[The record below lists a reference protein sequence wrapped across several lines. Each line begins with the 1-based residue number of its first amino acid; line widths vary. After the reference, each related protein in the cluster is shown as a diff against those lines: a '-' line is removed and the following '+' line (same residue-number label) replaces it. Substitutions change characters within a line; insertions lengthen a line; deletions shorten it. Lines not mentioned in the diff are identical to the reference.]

1 MAPAPHESKQ
11 RRSSHSHQVTTTMN
25 PTPSAATPT
34 AAPASLRQKSRAALR
49 EAGIGVALVCLTAVF
64 AMLSPIFLTSSNLT
78 NIFTQISINV
88 ILAVGM
94 TFVILIG
101 GIDLSVGSVMAFSAV
116 VAGTVLKLD
125 GLDTGPAIGLAL
137 AASIGIGALCGLANG
152 AVSAY
157 WGIPSFIV
165 TLGMLNLARGAALQW
180 TQARSLYEFPDAF
193 NDFGSAT
200 LLGAPAIFL
209 VALALVALGWFV
221 LNRTVFGRLIY
232 AIGNNEEAVRLA
244 GHSVRGHK
252 IAAFVICGAMVGVGA
267 VIYMTRLTI
276 ASPISGIGFELNAIA
291 AVIIGGTSLS
301 GGRGSIVG
309 TLLGACIIGVL
320 ANGLILIGMSDF
332 LRQMVTGFVIILAVV
347 LDVYR
352 ARLARAVA

>member
-1 MAPAPHESKQ
+1 MS
-11 RRSSHSHQVTTTMN
+11 N
-25 PTPSAATPT
+25 PSNSL
-34 AAPASLRQKSRAALR
+34 AAPSRTSLRHRARAVLR
-49 EAGIGVALVCLTAVF
+49 EAGIGVALVALVGVF
-64 AMLSPIFLTSSNLT
+64 AMLSPIFLTSTNIT

-101 GIDLSVGSVMAFSAV
+101 GIDLSVGSVMAFCAV
-116 VAGTVLKLD
+116 VAGTVLKLE
-125 GLDTGPAIGLAL
+125 GLAVGPAIALAL
-137 AASIGIGALCGLANG
+137 LASVAVGALCGLANG
-152 AVSAY
+152 AISAY
-157 WGIPSFIV
+157 WAIPSFIV
-165 TLGMLNLARGAALQW
+165 TLGMLNIARGAALQW
-180 TQARSLYEFPDAF
+180 TQARSIYEFPDAF

-200 LLGAPAIFL
+200 VLGLPAIFL

-221 LNRTVFGRLIY
+221 LNRTVFGRLVY

-244 GHSVRGHK
+244 GHSVRAVK
-252 IAAFVICGAMVGVGA
+252 IAAFVICGAAVGVGA

-352 ARLARAVA
+352 ARLTRAAD

>member
-1 MAPAPHESKQ
+1 MQPPSLESVQ
-11 RRSSHSHQVTTTMN
+11 MN
-25 PTPSAATPT
+25 PPSAPSSTNLGRGARTV
-34 AAPASLRQKSRAALR
+34 LR
-49 EAGIGVALVCLTAVF
+49 EAGIGVALLALVGVF
-64 AMLSPIFLTSSNLT
+64 AVLSPIFLTPTNIT

-101 GIDLSVGSVMAFSAV
+101 GIDLSVGSVMAFCAV
-116 VAGTVLKLD
+116 VAGTVLKLE
-125 GLDTGPAIGLAL
+125 GLDTGAAIGLAL
-137 AASIGIGALCGLANG
+137 LASIVVGALCGLANG

-165 TLGMLNLARGAALQW
+165 TLGMLNIARGAALQW

-244 GHSVRGHK
+244 GHNVMGYK
-252 IAAFVICGAMVGVGA
+252 IAAFVICGAAVGVGA

-347 LDVYR
+347 LDAYR
-352 ARLARAVA
+352 ARLARAAA

>member
-1 MAPAPHESKQ
+1 M
-11 RRSSHSHQVTTTMN
+11 TTS
-25 PTPSAATPT
+25 TPSVMNTSNASA
-34 AAPASLRQKSRAALR
+34 AAPDSLGGRSRAALR
-49 EAGIGVALVCLTAVF
+49 EAGIGVALVCLVAVF
-64 AMLSPIFLTSSNLT
+64 AMLSPIFLTPGNIT

-101 GIDLSVGSVMAFSAV
+101 GIDLSVGSVMAFCAV
-116 VAGTVLKLD
+116 VAGTVLKLES
-125 GLDTGPAIGLAL
+125 LDTGTAIGLAL
-137 AASIGIGALCGLANG
+137 LASVAVGAVCGLLNG
-152 AVSAY
+152 AVSAF
-157 WGIPSFIV
+157 WGVPSFIV
-165 TLGMLNLARGAALQW
+165 TLGMLNIARGAALQW
-180 TQARSLYEFPDAF
+180 TQARSIYEFPDSF
-193 NDFGSAT
+193 NNFGSAT
-200 LLGAPAIFL
+200 VLGAPAIFL
-209 VALALVALGWFV
+209 VALALVGLGWFV
-221 LNRTVFGRLIY
+221 LNRSVFGRLIY

-244 GHSVRGHK
+244 GHNVLACK
-252 IAAFVICGAMVGVGA
+252 IAAFVICGAAVGVGA

-291 AVIIGGTSLS
+291 AVIIGGTSLN
-301 GGRGSIVG
+301 GGRGSIIG

-352 ARLARAVA
+352 ARLTRAAA

>member
-1 MAPAPHESKQ
+1 MNTPNPPSLAPA
-11 RRSSHSHQVTTTMN
+11 V
-25 PTPSAATPT
+25 
-34 AAPASLRQKSRAALR
+34 APRTSVRQHTRAVLR
-49 EAGIGVALVCLTAVF
+49 EAGIGVALVALVGVF
-64 AMLSPIFLTSSNLT
+64 ALLSPIFLTANNIT

-101 GIDLSVGSVMAFSAV
+101 GIDLSVGSVMAFCAV
-116 VAGTVLKLD
+116 VAGTVLKLE
-125 GLDTGPAIGLAL
+125 GLDTGVAIALAL
-137 AASIGIGALCGLANG
+137 AASIAVGALCGLANG
-152 AVSAY
+152 AISA
-157 WGIPSFIV
+157 WWSIPSFIV
-165 TLGMLNLARGAALQW
+165 TLGMLNIARGAALQW
-180 TQARSLYEFPDAF
+180 TQARSIYEFPDAF

-200 LLGAPAIFL
+200 VLGAPAIFL
-209 VALALVALGWFV
+209 VALALVAIGWFV

-244 GHSVRGHK
+244 GHNVRAYK
-252 IAAFVICGAMVGVGA
+252 IAAFVICGAAVGVGA

-352 ARLARAVA
+352 ARLTRAAA

>member
-1 MAPAPHESKQ
+1 MTPTSPAL
-11 RRSSHSHQVTTTMN
+11 N
-25 PTPSAATPT
+25 PAATPD
-34 AAPASLRQKSRAALR
+34 SLRQKSLAALR
-49 EAGIGVALVCLTAVF
+49 QAGIGVALACLVAVF
-64 AMLSPIFLTSSNLT
+64 ATLSPIFLTPSNIT

-101 GIDLSVGSVMAFSAV
+101 GIDLSVGSVMAFCAV
-116 VAGTVLKLD
+116 VAGTVLQLE
-125 GLDTGPAIGLAL
+125 GLDTGLAIGLAL
-137 AASIGIGALCGLANG
+137 LASIGVGALCGVANG

-165 TLGMLNLARGAALQW
+165 TLGMLNIARGAALQW
-180 TQARSLYEFPDAF
+180 TQARSLYEFPDQF
-193 NDFGSAT
+193 NNFGSLT
-200 LLGAPAIFL
+200 VLGAPAIFL
-209 VALALVALGWFV
+209 VALALVAVGWFV

-244 GHSVRGHK
+244 GHNVMGYK
-252 IAAFVICGAMVGVGA
+252 IAAFVICGATVGVGA

-291 AVIIGGTSLS
+291 AVIIGGTSLN

-352 ARLARAVA
+352 ARLTRSAS

>member
-1 MAPAPHESKQ
+1 MTNSP
-11 RRSSHSHQVTTTMN
+11 
-25 PTPSAATPT
+25 PSVATP
-34 AAPASLRQKSRAALR
+34 ALARASLRQKSRAVLR
-49 EAGIGVALVCLTAVF
+49 EAGIGVALVCLVVVF
-64 AMLSPIFLTSSNLT
+64 ALLSPIFLTQSNIT

-101 GIDLSVGSVMAFSAV
+101 GIDLSVGSVMAFCAV
-116 VAGTVLKLD
+116 VAGTVLKLE
-125 GLDTGPAIGLAL
+125 GLDTSLAIGLAL
-137 AASIGIGALCGLANG
+137 LGSIAVGALCGLANG
-152 AVSAY
+152 AISAY

-165 TLGMLNLARGAALQW
+165 TLGMLNIARGAALQW

-193 NDFGSAT
+193 NNFGSAT
-200 LLGAPAIFL
+200 LLGVPAIFV
-209 VALALVALGWFV
+209 VALVLVALGWFV

-244 GHSVRGHK
+244 GHNVMGYK
-252 IAAFVICGAMVGVGA
+252 IAAFVICGAAVGVGA

-301 GGRGSIVG
+301 GGRGSIIG

-352 ARLARAVA
+352 ARLTRGSS